1 MIEVHQL
8 AAPESGGTR
17 LSKTDWL
24 DIAVWGRTEDSFEA
38 DSETKAL
45 LAKAS
50 ALAGTAKVKTSLV
63 LSGSGLLPHGRSY
76 FQTGADRVFLYD
88 HPSLVHEDEETDA
101 LLLAH
106 FIPEFKPAVL
116 LAAADQRA
124 EAAFA
129 LLSERLRLP
138 CLKPGCDFSLQG
150 VRDLVLSESCP
161 ERELIES
168 VQAHRPQLL
177 LVKKGLFSGEWQGG
191 ELSGELIVCEIPLQV
206 PEVFENR
213 SGRVI

>member
-1 MIEVHQL
+1 MIGVHQL

-24 DIAVWGRTEDSFEA
+24 DIVVWGRIEESFEV

-45 LAKAS
+45 LARAS
-50 ALAGTAKVKTSLV
+50 ALASMAKVKTSLV
-63 LSGSGLLPHGRSY
+63 LSGSGLLPYGRSY
-76 FQTGADRVFLYD
+76 FQAGADRVFLYD
-88 HPSLVHEDEETDA
+88 HPSLAHDNEETDA

-116 LAAADQRA
+116 LATEDQRA

-129 LLSERLRLP
+129 LLSERLCLP
-138 CLKPGCDFSLQG
+138 YLKTGCDFSLQG
-150 VRDLVLSESCP
+150 VRDLMLPESCP
-161 ERELIES
+161 GRERIES
-168 VQAHRPQLL
+168 IQAHRPQLL
-177 LVKKGLFSGEWQGG
+177 LVKRGLFSGAWQGG
-191 ELSGELIVCEIPLQV
+191 ELSEELIVCEIPSNVL
-206 PEVFENR
+206 EAFEGH

>member
-1 MIEVHQL
+1 MIGAHQL

-24 DIAVWGRTEDSFEA
+24 DIAVWGRIEERFEA

-45 LAKAS
+45 LARAS
-50 ALAGTAKVKTSLV
+50 ALAGAAKVKTSLI
-63 LSGSGLLPHGRSY
+63 LFGSGLLPHGRSW
-76 FQTGADRVFLYD
+76 FKTGADRVFLYD
-88 HPSLVHEDEETDA
+88 HPLLVSGNEETDA

-106 FIPEFKPAVL
+106 FIPEFKPAAL
-116 LAAADQRA
+116 LATADQRA

-138 CLKPGCDFSLQG
+138 YLKTDCDFSLQG
-150 VRDLVLSESCP
+150 VRDLILPESCP
-161 ERELIES
+161 ERERIES
-168 VQAHRPQLL
+168 IQAHRPQLL
-177 LVKKGLFSGEWQGG
+177 LIKKGLFSGEWQGG
-191 ELSGELIVCEIPLQV
+191 ELSEELIVCEIPSNVL
-206 PEVFENR
+206 EVFENR